1 MVGGIRSESRAGI
14 PRNGGRDHLGI
25 RIAVVGT
32 GMFARITAMPGL
44 ALAKGAVMSGVFDI
58 DAAAARKAA
67 DEYGT
72 TCFDSLDALL
82 ASKPDLVYLSTPPS
96 SHVALLDRVIGAGCN
111 VLCEKPMCT
120 TTAEVENALAR
131 AEAKGLLHA
140 VDHEWRYTSAYK
152 TIRQMVQDG
161 TLGEVRNVS
170 VSICVN
176 YGVVEGWPPYYANF
190 ATMKAESGG
199 VVPQLLSHF
208 CDLFEFLFGG
218 LEASGAALSTMI
230 PYKPRSQADPALAFV
245 DAEDSCALSGF
256 LPNGA
261 PAAISAT
268 WVATAPTG
276 VQWTIS
282 GSGETVI
289 YRTGGLLNG
298 GKLGLVTPEFTLR
311 EVEQVPEYNPEVMGD
326 GGNREYQHGLF
337 AAEIEDIAAAL
348 GSGRTTGQFATFA
361 DEVAVRRN
369 IERWRASGIRAGTIV
384 KERTGG

>member
-1 MVGGIRSESRAGI
+1 MKV
-14 PRNGGRDHLGI
+14 
-25 RIAVVGT
+25 AVVGT

-44 ALAKGAVMSGVFDI
+44 ALAKGAELSGVFDI

-67 DEYGT
+67 DDYGVT
-72 TCFDSLDALL
+72 SFDSLDTLL
-82 ASKPDLVYLSTPPS
+82 ASRPDLVYLSTPPS
-96 SHVALLDRVIGAGCN
+96 SHVALLDAVIGAGRN
-111 VLCEKPMCT
+111 VLCEKPMCA
-120 TTAEVENALAR
+120 TTAEVEDALAR

-152 TIRQMVQDG
+152 TIRQMVLDG
-161 TLGEVRNVS
+161 TLGEVCNVS

-176 YGVVEGWPPYYANF
+176 YGVVEGWPPYYASF
-190 ATMKAESGG
+190 ATLKAESGG

-208 CDLFEFLFGG
+208 CDLFEFMFGG
-218 LEASGAALSTMI
+218 LEASGGALSTMI
-230 PYKPRSQADPALAFV
+230 PYKPRSRTDPTLAFV

-268 WVATAPTG
+268 WVASRPSG

-282 GSGETVI
+282 GSKETVV

-298 GKLGLVTPEFTLR
+298 GKLGLVTPEFALR
-311 EVEQVPEYNPEVMGD
+311 DVEQLPEYNPEIFGD
-326 GGNREYQHGLF
+326 DGNREYQHGLF

-348 GSGRTTGQFATFA
+348 GTASTTGQFATFA
-361 DEVAVRRN
+361 DEAAVRRN
-369 IERWRASGIRAGTIV
+369 IELWRATGIRAV
-384 KERTGG
+384 KRDRPEA